1 MYTKKISLLILI
13 LAAVAMITVYEG
25 LLVAQ
30 DDTVGGGEIIFIKP
44 VKSVLFSHK
53 SHASMG
59 LDCNACHDKIFQ
71 MEALSVQNKTDFNM
85 QGLYDKKY
93 CGSCHAK
100 DGMAFASDTQCAR
113 CHIGTKGF
121 NKASKEAKRG

>member
-1 MYTKKISLLILI
+1 MRMKQISVLVIMLTV
-13 LAAVAMITVYEG
+13 AVMITVYEG
-25 LLVAQ
+25 RSMAE
-30 DDTVGGGEIIFIKP
+30 DDTVGGGEIIYSKP

-53 SHASMG
+53 NHAAMG
-59 LDCNACHDKIFQ
+59 LDCNACHEKIFK
-71 MEALSVQNKTDFNM
+71 MEALSVQNKADINM
-85 QGLYDKKY
+85 KGLYDKKY

-121 NKASKEAKRG
+121 NKASKQVKK

>member
-1 MYTKKISLLILI
+1 VRMKQISVLILI
-13 LAAVAMITVYEG
+13 LAVAMMMTVYEG
-25 LLVAQ
+25 RSIAE
-30 DDTVGGGEIIFIKP
+30 DETVGGGEIIYSKP

-53 SHASMG
+53 SHAAMG
-59 LDCNACHDKIFQ
+59 LDCNACHEKIFQ
-71 MEALSVQNKTDFNM
+71 MEALSAQNKADFNM
-85 QGLYDKKY
+85 KGLYDKKY

-121 NKASKEAKRG
+121 NKAPKQVKK

>member
-1 MYTKKISLLILI
+1 M
-13 LAAVAMITVYEG
+13 AMITVYEG
-25 LLVAQ
+25 LVVAE
-30 DDTVGGGEIIFIKP
+30 DDIVGGGEIIYTKP
-44 VKSVLFSHK
+44 LKSVLFSHK
-53 SHASMG
+53 SHAAMG

-71 MEALSVQNKTDFNM
+71 MAALSAQDKADFNM
-85 QGLYDKKY
+85 KGLYDKKY

-121 NKASKEAKRG
+121 NSAPKEAKK

>member
-1 MYTKKISLLILI
+1 MHTKKISLLILI
-13 LAAVAMITVYEG
+13 LAAAAMITVYEG
-25 LLVAQ
+25 LVVAE
-30 DDTVGGGEIIFIKP
+30 DDTVGGGEIIFTKP

-71 MEALSVQNKTDFNM
+71 MQALSAQNKADFTM

-93 CGSCHAK
+93 CGSCHVK
-100 DGMAFASDTQCAR
+100 DGMAFASNTQCAR

-121 NKASKEAKRG
+121 NNAPKEAKK

>member
-1 MYTKKISLLILI
+1 MLTKKLSLLILI
-13 LAAVAMITVYEG
+13 LAAAAMITVYEG
-25 LLVAQ
+25 LVIAE
-30 DDTVGGGEIIFIKP
+30 DEAVGGGEIIYSKP
-44 VKSVLFSHK
+44 VRSVLFSHK
-53 SHASMG
+53 SHAGMG

-71 MEALSVQNKTDFNM
+71 MEAFSAQSKADFNM
-85 QGLYDKKY
+85 KGLYDKKY

-121 NKASKEAKRG
+121 NKAPKEAKK

>member
-1 MYTKKISLLILI
+1 MHTSKISLLILI

-25 LLVAQ
+25 FVVAE
-30 DDTVGGGEIIFIKP
+30 DGTVGGGEIIFTKP

-53 SHASMG
+53 SHTSMG

-71 MEALSVQNKTDFNM
+71 MQALSAQNKADFTM

-113 CHIGTKGF
+113 CHIGTKGL
-121 NKASKEAKRG
+121 NNAPKEAKK

>member
-1 MYTKKISLLILI
+1 MKAISVIILI
-13 LAAVAMITVYEG
+13 FAVAVMGAVFEG
-25 LLVAQ
+25 RSIAE
-30 DDTVGGGEIIFIKP
+30 DDTVGGGEIVYTKP
-44 VKSVLFSHK
+44 VKAVLFSHK
-53 SHASMG
+53 SHAAMG

-71 MEALSVQNKTDFNM
+71 MAALSAESQPDFNM
-85 QGLYDKKY
+85 KGLYDKKY

-121 NKASKEAKRG
+121 DKNQKQVKK

>member
-1 MYTKKISLLILI
+1 MRMKQMSVLILI
-13 LAAVAMITVYEG
+13 LAVAMMITVYEG
-25 LLVAQ
+25 RSIAE
-30 DDTVGGGEIIFIKP
+30 DDTVGGGEIIYTKP

-59 LDCNACHDKIFQ
+59 LDCNACHDKLFQ
-71 MEALSVQNKTDFNM
+71 MEALSVQNKPDFNM
-85 QGLYDKKY
+85 KGLYGKKY

-121 NKASKEAKRG
+121 NKASKQVKK

>member
-1 MYTKKISLLILI
+1 MSRRYLSFLILI
-13 LAAVAMITVYEG
+13 LAASVMITLYEG
-25 LLVAQ
+25 VVVAE
-30 DDTVGGGEIIFIKP
+30 DDIVGGGEIVYSKP

-53 SHASMG
+53 SHAGMG

-71 MEALSVQNKTDFNM
+71 MEALSVQNKADFNM
-85 QGLYDKKY
+85 KGLYDKKY

-100 DGMAFASDTQCAR
+100 DGMAFPSDTQCAR

-121 NKASKEAKRG
+121 NKAPKEAKK

>member
-1 MYTKKISLLILI
+1 MRMKQISVLIINL
-13 LAAVAMITVYEG
+13 AVAMVVTVYEG
-25 LLVAQ
+25 RVMAEEEM
-30 DDTVGGGEIIFIKP
+30 VGGGEIIYSKP

-53 SHASMG
+53 SHAAMG
-59 LDCNACHDKIFQ
+59 LDCNACHDKLFQ
-71 MEALSVQNKTDFNM
+71 MEALSAQNKADFSM
-85 QGLYDKKY
+85 KGLYDKKY

-121 NKASKEAKRG
+121 NKASKQVKK

>member
-1 MYTKKISLLILI
+1 VRMKQISVLVIML
-13 LAAVAMITVYEG
+13 AVAAMVTVYEG
-25 LLVAQ
+25 RSAAEEE
-30 DDTVGGGEIIFIKP
+30 TIGGGDIIYSKP

-53 SHASMG
+53 SHAAMG
-59 LDCNACHDKIFQ
+59 LDCNACHEKIFQ
-71 MEALSVQNKTDFNM
+71 MEALSAQEKPDFNM
-85 QGLYDKKY
+85 KGLYDKKY

-121 NKASKEAKRG
+121 NKASKEAKK

>member
-1 MYTKKISLLILI
+1 MRMKHIAVLIII
-13 LAAVAMITVYEG
+13 LVVAMMVTVYEG
-25 LLVAQ
+25 RSVAE
-30 DDTVGGGEIIFIKP
+30 DETVGGGDIIYSKP

-53 SHASMG
+53 SHAAMG
-59 LDCNACHDKIFQ
+59 LDCNACHDKLFQ
-71 MEALSVQNKTDFNM
+71 MEALSAQNKPDFNM
-85 QGLYDKKY
+85 KGLYDKKY

-121 NKASKEAKRG
+121 NKASKQAKK

>member
-1 MYTKKISLLILI
+1 MRTKKLSVLILV
-13 LAAVAMITVYEG
+13 LAVAVMITVYEG
-25 LLVAQ
+25 IVVAE
-30 DDTVGGGEIIFIKP
+30 DDVIGGGEIIYTKP

-53 SHASMG
+53 SHAAMG

-71 MEALSVQNKTDFNM
+71 MAALSAQDKADFNM
-85 QGLYDKKY
+85 KGLYDKKF
-93 CGSCHAK
+93 CGFCHAK

-121 NKASKEAKRG
+121 NNAAKEARK